1 MPIKKGSS
9 QNTISKNIGELM
21 KKPSK
26 TRAKPVSTLAK
37 KLGITSK
44 EARRRQAVAIA
55 LSTAGKPLSKTNK

>member
-9 QNTISKNIGELM
+9 QNTISKNIDELM

-26 TRAKPVSTLAK
+26 TRAKAVSTLAK
-37 KLGITSK
+37 KLGITPK

-55 LSTAGKPLSKTNK
+55 ISTAGKPLSKTNK

>member
-9 QNTISKNIGELM
+9 QNTISKNIDELM

-26 TRAKPVSTLAK
+26 TRAKAVSTLAK
-37 KLGITSK
+37 KLGITPK

>member
-9 QNTISKNIGELM
+9 QNTISKNIDELM

-26 TRAKPVSTLAK
+26 TRAKAVNTLAK

>member
-9 QNTISKNIGELM
+9 KNTISKNIDELM

-26 TRAKPVSTLAK
+26 TRAKAVNTLAK
-37 KLGITSK
+37 KLGITYK

>member
-21 KKPSK
+21 KKRSK
-26 TRAKPVSTLAK
+26 TRAKAVSTLAK
-37 KLGITSK
+37 KLGITPK

>member
-9 QNTISKNIGELM
+9 QNTISKNIDELM

-26 TRAKPVSTLAK
+26 TRAKAVNTLAK

-55 LSTAGKPLSKTNK
+55 LSTAGKPISKTNK